1 MSDVGSPF
9 EYYFRVFSNF
19 EFSASGI
26 FALNHTVAFMGAI
39 TGLFVAGLSL
49 LIFRSG
55 SKDLKNQAIGMIL
68 LIEGFMAF
76 TLAFYWIYPFSLEGL
91 QSVVWLRAVSG
102 ITGLTRMMMMVALVS
117 FFIETEWAKRI
128 RHVFEWRRIWILPVI
143 SILFLLYPLFT
154 LGIDGSIGDMAHI
167 YCADAS
173 AQGVGNT
180 VFGTDL
186 GYTPVCPET
195 FAATYP
201 AIYVSTSTGQLTL
214 PIVLLTSLP
223 LGFVAIFMVRL
234 ARNPDRMEE
243 NGYNHDEIKALRTGF
258 IVKVGIMFGG
268 VFLMIS
274 LAAAFG
280 LTSPDMT
287 LFNPETTD
295 DPGVAALAIGGALVI
310 LINIFST
317 FFQGVIF
324 TYAILKH
331 EVMGIDERLRKGF
344 TATTFAGFGALS
356 LLTASEAMETV
367 IPGGGLI
374 GGFIVGVPLIALRR
388 PIFRVFSNLSAALMP
403 EAHTMQELQYLEV
416 FAAANADGYITDT
429 ERTMLDLQAKAFGIN
444 PGRQRH
450 LEGLSEE
457 VAE

>member
-1 MSDVGSPF
+1 
-9 EYYFRVFSNF
+9 
-19 EFSASGI
+19 
-26 FALNHTVAFMGAI
+26 
-39 TGLFVAGLSL
+39 
-49 LIFRSG
+49 
-55 SKDLKNQAIGMIL
+55 
-68 LIEGFMAF
+68 
-76 TLAFYWIYPFSLEGL
+76 
-91 QSVVWLRAVSG
+91 
-102 ITGLTRMMMMVALVS
+102 
-117 FFIETEWAKRI
+117 
-128 RHVFEWRRIWILPVI
+128 
-143 SILFLLYPLFT
+143 
-154 LGIDGSIGDMAHI
+154 
-167 YCADAS
+167 
-173 AQGVGNT
+173 
-180 VFGTDL
+180 
-186 GYTPVCPET
+186 
-195 FAATYP
+195 
-201 AIYVSTSTGQLTL
+201 
-214 PIVLLTSLP
+214 
-223 LGFVAIFMVRL
+223 
-234 ARNPDRMEE
+234 
-243 NGYNHDEIKALRTGF
+243 
-258 IVKVGIMFGG
+258 
-268 VFLMIS
+268 MIS

-450 LEGLSEE
+450 LEGLGEE
-457 VAE
+457 AAE